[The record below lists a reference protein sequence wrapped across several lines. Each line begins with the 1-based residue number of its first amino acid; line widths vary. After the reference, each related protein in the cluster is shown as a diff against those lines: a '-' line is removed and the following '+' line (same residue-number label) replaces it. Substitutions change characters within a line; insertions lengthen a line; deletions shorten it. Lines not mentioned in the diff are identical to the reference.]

1 MPQKIHLPMR
11 RALESDEPDL
21 LRLVE
26 AQRQTLALREKH
38 QMAIADFHRRM
49 AELER
54 AVGGDVLSRK
64 MIPAAPASETPPAPA
79 GDNQP

>member
-1 MPQKIHLPMR
+1 MAAA
-11 RALESDEPDL
+11 RAGYVAGNVDF

-26 AQRQTLALREKH
+26 AQRQILELREKH

-54 AVGGDVLSRK
+54 AVGGDVLSRE

-79 GDNQP
+79 GDNQQ